1 MTERA
6 KRRMGLAVIVAALI
20 MLAGALADRH
30 LPWSAA
36 GVSVVA
42 FLLLCFAPFL
52 TEDE

>member
-6 KRRMGLAVIVAALI
+6 KRRIGLGIVVAALI

-42 FLLLCFAPFL
+42 FLLIAFAPFL
-52 TEDE
+52 TEDA